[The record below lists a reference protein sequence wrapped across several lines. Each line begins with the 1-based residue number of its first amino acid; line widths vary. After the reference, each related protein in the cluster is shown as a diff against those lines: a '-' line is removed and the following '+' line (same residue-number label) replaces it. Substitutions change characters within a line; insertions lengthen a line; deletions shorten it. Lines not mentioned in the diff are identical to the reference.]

1 VRATSRAGVSR
12 PGMKVTVRNDHDEFL
27 RATMGSMD
35 LVYNLARRFSERPED
50 AEDLVQETYLAAYRA
65 WRDRRRP
72 RRVEPWMATICLN
85 LGRSRY
91 RTRGRRPI
99 EVPIEDGDFRAPAT
113 ADPERA
119 AQAAMDRHALYE
131 AMRRLPEEHRVAITL
146 VDLAGLKTADAARAI
161 GIPRGTVL
169 SRVHRGR
176 RRLAALLWNE
186 VRGERE
192 R

>member
-1 VRATSRAGVSR
+1 
-12 PGMKVTVRNDHDEFL
+12 MKLSMRRDHDEFL

-35 LVYNLARRFSERPED
+35 IVYNLARRFSERPED

-65 WRDRRRP
+65 WSDRGRP

-91 RTRGRRPI
+91 RTRGRRPVEVAI
-99 EVPIEDGDFRAPAT
+99 ENRDFRASAT
-113 ADPERA
+113 QEPERA
-119 AQAAMDRHALYE
+119 AEAAMDRHALYE
-131 AMRRLPEEHRVAITL
+131 AMWRLPEEQRVAITL
-146 VDLAGLKTADAARAI
+146 VDLVGLKTSEAARAI

-176 RRLAALLWNE
+176 RGLAALLWDE

>member
-1 VRATSRAGVSR
+1 
-12 PGMKVTVRNDHDEFL
+12 MKVSVRNDHDEFL

-99 EVPIEDGDFRAPAT
+99 EVPIEDRDFRAPAT
-113 ADPERA
+113 RSGP
-119 AQAAMDRHALYE
+119 
-131 AMRRLPEEHRVAITL
+131 
-146 VDLAGLKTADAARAI
+146 
-161 GIPRGTVL
+161 
-169 SRVHRGR
+169 R
-176 RRLAALLWNE
+176 RRRWIGRPSTRRCGASPRSNE
-186 VRGERE
+186 WRSRSLTS
-192 R
+192 

>member
-1 VRATSRAGVSR
+1 
-12 PGMKVTVRNDHDEFL
+12 MKLVMRKDDEEFL
-27 RATMGSMD
+27 RASMGSMD
-35 LVYNLARRFSERPED
+35 IVYNLARRFSERPED

-72 RRVEPWMATICLN
+72 RRFEPWMATICLN

-91 RTRGRRPI
+91 RMRGRRPV
-99 EVPIEDGDFRAPAT
+99 EVPIEDRDFRAPAT
-113 ADPERA
+113 ADPEQA
-119 AQAAMDRHALYE
+119 AEAAMDRHALYE
-131 AMRRLPEEHRVAITL
+131 AMWRLTEEQRVALTL
-146 VDLAGLKTADAARAI
+146 VDLVGLKTAEAARAI

-176 RRLAALLWNE
+176 RALAALLWDE
-186 VRGERE
+186 VRVERE

>member
-1 VRATSRAGVSR
+1 
-12 PGMKVTVRNDHDEFL
+12 
-27 RATMGSMD
+27 
-35 LVYNLARRFSERPED
+35 
-50 AEDLVQETYLAAYRA
+50 
-65 WRDRRRP
+65 
-72 RRVEPWMATICLN
+72 
-85 LGRSRY
+85 
-91 RTRGRRPI
+91 
-99 EVPIEDGDFRAPAT
+99 
-113 ADPERA
+113 
-119 AQAAMDRHALYE
+119 MDRHALYE
-131 AMRRLPEEHRVAITL
+131 AMRRLPAEHRVAITL

>member
-1 VRATSRAGVSR
+1 MGLTTR
-12 PGMKVTVRNDHDEFL
+12 KDHDEFL
-27 RATMGSMD
+27 RATIGCMD
-35 LVYNLARRFSERPED
+35 IVYNLARRFSERPED

-72 RRVEPWMATICLN
+72 QRLEPWMATICLN

-91 RTRGRRPI
+91 RTRGRRPV
-99 EVPIEDGDFRAPAT
+99 EVPIENRDFRASAT
-113 ADPERA
+113 AEPEQA
-119 AQAAMDRHALYE
+119 AEAAMDRRALYE
-131 AMRRLPEEHRVAITL
+131 AMWHLPEEQRVAITL
-146 VDLAGLKTADAARAI
+146 VDMVGLKTAEAARAI

-176 RRLAALLWNE
+176 RALAGLLWNE
-186 VRGERE
+186 VRGEKE